1 MHPVSM
7 THLLATFLMYSSDNG
22 IGGCSVNPDPLKSSG
37 MKTDDEG
44 TEKVVISI
52 LRMQALMSPGER
64 LDFWKRIQRFY
75 CRDCGR
81 SVEPSGAC
89 PVCDK

>member
-1 MHPVSM
+1 
-7 THLLATFLMYSSDNG
+7 
-22 IGGCSVNPDPLKSSG
+22 
-37 MKTDDEG
+37 MKPYDEG

-52 LRMQALMSPGER
+52 LRMQALMSPEER
-64 LDFWKRIQRFY
+64 LEFWKRIQRFY

-81 SVEPSGAC
+81 RVEHSGAC